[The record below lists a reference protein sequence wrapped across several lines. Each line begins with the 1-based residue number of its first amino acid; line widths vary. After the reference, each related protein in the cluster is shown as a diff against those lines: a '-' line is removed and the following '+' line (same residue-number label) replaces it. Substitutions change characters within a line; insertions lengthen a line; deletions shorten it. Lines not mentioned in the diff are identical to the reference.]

1 MNAIEIRGLTV
12 RYGAH
17 VAVRGLDLEVRSGE
31 IFGFLG
37 PNGAGKTTTIRVLL
51 DLLRPDEGVVRVL
64 GEEPRA
70 AGGALRGRLGY
81 LPGDLALFPGARG
94 SETLDF
100 FARLYGRATPL
111 RDEILDRL
119 GFPREALSR
128 RVRTYSTGMRQMI
141 GVAVA
146 MQHRPELMI
155 LDEPTTGLD
164 PLVREAFLD
173 LLRERAAEGAT
184 IIFSSHVLAEVERSA
199 DRLGLVRD
207 GRLHLVEEVTK
218 LRRRLPKRVR
228 LTRQD
233 GEVETFLHEGV
244 AGPLLARLAAECEDI
259 VDLEV
264 RPVEL
269 AELFRQVIRDEEI
282 RA

>member
-1 MNAIEIRGLTV
+1 MNAIEVRGLTV
-12 RYGAH
+12 RYGNH
-17 VAVRGLDLEVRSGE
+17 LAVRDLDLEVHRGE

-51 DLLRPDEGVVRVL
+51 DLLRPDAGTVRVL
-64 GEEPRA
+64 GENPRE

-81 LPGDLALFPGARG
+81 LPGDLALFPESRG
-94 SETLDF
+94 DRTLDF
-100 FARLYGRATPL
+100 FARLYRRPTPL
-111 RDEILDRL
+111 RDEILERL
-119 GFPREALSR
+119 GFPLDALSR

-146 MQHRPELMI
+146 MQHAPELMI

-173 LLRERAAEGAT
+173 LLRDRAREGAT

-207 GRLHLVEEVTK
+207 GRLHLVESVTS
-218 LRRRLPKRVR
+218 LRQRLPKRVR
-228 LTRQD
+228 LTRRG
-233 GEVETFLHEGV
+233 GEIETFLHEGE
-244 AGPLLARLAAECEDI
+244 AGPLIKRLTEGADDI
-259 VDLEV
+259 IDLEV
-264 RPVEL
+264 RPVDL